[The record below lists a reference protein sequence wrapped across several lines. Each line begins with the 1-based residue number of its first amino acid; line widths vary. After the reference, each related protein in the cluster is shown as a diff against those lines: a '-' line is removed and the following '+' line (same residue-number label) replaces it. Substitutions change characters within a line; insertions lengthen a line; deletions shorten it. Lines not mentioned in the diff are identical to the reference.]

1 MTHSKDRSAA
11 LGAAALVF
19 RAHGYLG
26 TSVQQLVTAT
36 GRSRSSLYGTFG
48 DKAGLFS
55 ATLSWYV
62 QNQLSIDATE
72 TTSMQLR
79 RSLDDLRSSGSDALP
94 CLVVR
99 SCSELADLPPEAA
112 ELLTATMERQWTAF
126 IDSPDG
132 AGAELRGTVSLA
144 LQYGLATLFA
154 AGVPLEILQDAASA
168 HRK

>member
-1 MTHSKDRSAA
+1 MTKTTDRSTA
-11 LGAAALVF
+11 LAAAAMVF
-19 RAHGYLG
+19 RTHGYLG
-26 TSVQQLVTAT
+26 TSVKQLVTAT

-62 QNQLSIDATE
+62 ENQISIVATD
-72 TTSMQLR
+72 TTSSQLG
-79 RSLDDLRSSGSDALP
+79 RSLDDLHSSGTDALP
-94 CLVVR
+94 CLIVR

-112 ELLTATMERQWTAF
+112 ALLAATMERQWTAL

-132 AGAELRGTVSLA
+132 AGAEGRGTVALA

-154 AGVPLEILQDAASA
+154 AGVPVEILRDVASS
-168 HRK
+168 HH

>member
-1 MTHSKDRSAA
+1 MA
-11 LGAAALVF
+11 F

-26 TSVQQLVTAT
+26 TSVQQLVKAT
-36 GRSRSSLYGTFG
+36 GRSRSSLYNTFG

-55 ATLSWYV
+55 ATLRWYIE
-62 QNQLSIDATE
+62 NQISIVATE
-72 TTSMQLR
+72 TTSSQLR
-79 RSLDDLRSSGSDALP
+79 RSLDDLNASGSDALP

-112 ELLTATMERQWTAF
+112 ELLTATMERQWTAL

-132 AGAELRGTVSLA
+132 AGAESRGTVALA

-154 AGVPLEILQDAASA
+154 AGVPMEILRDAAAS
-168 HRK
+168 HH